1 MFSKDIYV
9 QRRRILASHI
19 GKGII
24 LLLGN
29 REQGMNYRDNHYPF
43 RQDSTFLY
51 YTGIDLPDL
60 VFVMDLDRGKEY
72 VYGEEQSLEDT
83 VWTGPV
89 PSLLS
94 MAEKSGVE
102 QVRRLSSLKDT
113 LKGGSTIHYLPP
125 YRADVQVLLQSW
137 EITEKPSVEL
147 IQAVVL
153 QRSYK
158 QAEEIIQIEQ
168 AIGVSVAMQKKAME
182 LARPGIRESEIAAQ
196 LQAIAVSEGG
206 NLAFPTILTV
216 NGQFLHNHAS
226 RQVLQNGQMVL
237 CDCGAEN
244 QMHYAGDLTR
254 TFPVSGAFTPRQKE
268 IYSIVLN
275 AHERAIA
282 ALKPGILFKEVH
294 LLACEQLA
302 SGLKAIG
309 LMKGDPKEAV
319 AQGAHALFFQCGLGH
334 MMGLDVHDME
344 NLGEQYVGY
353 TPDLQKSTEFGLKSL
368 RLGRALEQNFVLTVE
383 PGIYFIPQ
391 LIEEWKATGKHSDF
405 INYAAV
411 EAYKDFGGIRV
422 EEDFLITSNSNRLLG
437 TPLSKRIEEIEG

>member
-1 MFSKDIYV
+1 MFSKDIYI
-9 QRRRILASHI
+9 QRRRILASRI

-24 LLLGN
+24 LLPGN

-60 VFVMDLDRGKEY
+60 VFVMDLDGGKEY

-83 VWTGPV
+83 VWTGPL

-94 MAEKSGVE
+94 MAEKSGVG
-102 QVRRLSSLKDT
+102 QVRCISSLKDA
-113 LKGGSTIHYLPP
+113 LKGGSAIHYLPP
-125 YRADVQVLLQSW
+125 YRADVHLLLQSW
-137 EITEKPSVEL
+137 GISEKPSVEL

-158 QAEEIIQIEQ
+158 QAEEVIQIEQ
-168 AIGVSVAMQKKAME
+168 AIGVSVAMQRKAME

-226 RQVLQNGQMVL
+226 HQVLQNGQMVL

-254 TFPVSGAFTPRQKE
+254 TFPVSGVFTSRQKE
-268 IYSIVLN
+268 IYNIVLN
-275 AHERAIA
+275 AHESAIA

-368 RLGRALEQNFVLTVE
+368 RFGRALEPDFVLTVE

-391 LIEEWKATGKHSDF
+391 LIEEWKATGKYSDF
-405 INYAAV
+405 INYEAV

-422 EEDFLITSNSNRLLG
+422 EEDFLITSNGSRLLG
-437 TPLSKRIEEIEG
+437 TPLSKRIEEIES